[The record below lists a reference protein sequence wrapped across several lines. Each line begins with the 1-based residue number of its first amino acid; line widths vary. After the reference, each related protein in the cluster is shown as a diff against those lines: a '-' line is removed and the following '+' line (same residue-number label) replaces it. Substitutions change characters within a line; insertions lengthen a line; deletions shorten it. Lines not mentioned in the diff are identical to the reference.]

1 MIRRPALFNAGEFT
15 KFFLTNNSLRV
26 KNNPLL
32 MAALVAALI
41 ICLAQTGCLG
51 VTGATSTNPSTG
63 AALSLST
70 STLAFGN
77 VVDGGA
83 GHLVLTMHNPGTG
96 AVSITQ
102 FLFSSKDFNITGA
115 VSLPIVI
122 NPGQTVTVNI
132 QFVPTTPGPVNST
145 LAIMS
150 DASPTPTM
158 VRLTGMGTTGQTQ
171 IVVNP
176 SPVPF
181 GAVTVGSAAQQTVT
195 LSNPGTT
202 ALSVSQVSLSG
213 SSFSM
218 VGTLSLPISIAP
230 NGVGTFKVQ
239 FAPTAAGAANG
250 TIAITS
256 NASSTPTMVTMTGT
270 GATTPGQPQ
279 ISVTP
284 NPVPFSNV
292 AVGGSSNLVM
302 KISNSGNAIL
312 TITAL
317 SASGAGYSANGFTLP
332 ISVGAGQSASFN
344 AQFAPTVAGA
354 ANGTIAITSNA
365 SSTPTMVTLTGTG
378 TTTAG
383 QPQISVTPNPVPFS
397 NVAVGGSSTLV
408 MKISNSGNAILTIT
422 ALSASGTGYSVN
434 GFTLPISVGAGQSA
448 NFNAQFAP
456 TVAGGSN
463 GSISITSN
471 ATPAQTSVSMTGTG
485 VQSGI
490 TATPSSATFANVI
503 VGTPNSQTIKLQNAG
518 TAGIS
523 ITTAA
528 VSGTGFSTTG
538 LSTPL
543 ALAGGASTTFNVVYT
558 PASPGS
564 VTGSLILTGNM
575 SNSPLTIP
583 LTGSAVA
590 PSKLL
595 NPSATS
601 LTFTNVPVGSNSAQ
615 NVTLTN
621 GGNSSV
627 TISTVTET
635 GAGFVA
641 SGVAAN
647 QVVGAGQTATLTV
660 TFTPSSGSTVSG
672 NVAITS
678 TASNSPINI
687 SLSGT
692 GVVAVQHSVAL
703 SWTASTSSGVVGYRV
718 YRATQSGG
726 PYTLITNTAVVGTT
740 FTDTTV
746 AAGQTYFY
754 VVTAVDGGGNE
765 SINSNEVSATVPTP

>member
-1 MIRRPALFNAGEFT
+1 MIRRPPLFNAGEFT
-15 KFFLTNNSLRV
+15 RFFPTNNSLRE
-26 KNNPLL
+26 KNNPPLI
-32 MAALVAALI
+32 AALVVTLI

-51 VTGATSTNPSTG
+51 VTGANGTNPSNG

-83 GHLVLTMHNPGTG
+83 GNLVLTIHNPGTG

-115 VSLPIVI
+115 VSLPIDI
-122 NPGQTVTVNI
+122 KPGQTVTLNI
-132 QFVPTTPGPVNST
+132 QFAPTTPGPVNST
-145 LAIMS
+145 LAITS
-150 DASPTPTM
+150 DASTTPIT
-158 VRLTGMGTTGQTQ
+158 VRLTGTGTTGQTQ

-181 GAVTVGSAAQQTVT
+181 GVVTVGSTAQQTVT

-213 SSFSM
+213 SGFSM
-218 VGTLSLPISIAP
+218 VGTLPLPMSIAP

-270 GATTPGQPQ
+270 GATT
-279 ISVTP
+279 T
-284 NPVPFSNV
+284 
-292 AVGGSSNLVM
+292 
-302 KISNSGNAIL
+302 
-312 TITAL
+312 
-317 SASGAGYSANGFTLP
+317 
-332 ISVGAGQSASFN
+332 
-344 AQFAPTVAGA
+344 
-354 ANGTIAITSNA
+354 
-365 SSTPTMVTLTGTG
+365 
-378 TTTAG
+378 G

-408 MKISNSGNAILTIT
+408 IKISNSGNAILTIT

-490 TATPSSATFANVI
+490 TATPSSATFTNVI

-601 LTFTNVPVGSNSAQ
+601 LTFTNVAVGSNSAQ

-754 VVTAVDGGGNE
+754 VVTAVDGSGNE
-765 SINSNEVSATVPTP
+765 SVNSNEVSATVPTP

>member
-15 KFFLTNNSLRV
+15 RFRPTNNSLRD

-122 NPGQTVTVNI
+122 KPGQTVTVNI
-132 QFVPTTPGPVNST
+132 QFVPTTPGPINST
-145 LAIMS
+145 LAITS
-150 DASPTPTM
+150 DASPTPIM

-181 GAVTVGSAAQQTVT
+181 GSVTVGSAAQQTVI
-195 LSNPGTT
+195 LSNTGTT
-202 ALSVSQVSLSG
+202 ALSVSLVSLSG
-213 SSFSM
+213 SGFSM
-218 VGTLSLPISIAP
+218 VGTLSLPLSIPP

-250 TIAITS
+250 SIAIIS

-270 GATTPGQPQ
+270 GA
-279 ISVTP
+279 
-284 NPVPFSNV
+284 
-292 AVGGSSNLVM
+292 
-302 KISNSGNAIL
+302 
-312 TITAL
+312 
-317 SASGAGYSANGFTLP
+317 
-332 ISVGAGQSASFN
+332 
-344 AQFAPTVAGA
+344 
-354 ANGTIAITSNA
+354 
-365 SSTPTMVTLTGTG
+365 
-378 TTTAG
+378 TTAG

-422 ALSASGTGYSVN
+422 ALSTSGTGYSVN
-434 GFTLPISVGAGQSA
+434 GFALPISVGAGQSA

-490 TATPSSATFANVI
+490 TATPSSAPFANVI

-543 ALAGGASTTFNVVYT
+543 ALAGGASTTFNVVYS

-564 VTGSLILTGNM
+564 VTGSLVLTGNM

-601 LTFTNVPVGSNSAQ
+601 LTFSNVAVGSNSTQ

-647 QVVGAGQTATLTV
+647 QVVGVGQTANLTV